1 MKLTK
6 ETIYKLKEIE
16 LKYAPSNKMWATGY
30 DIRYITKALAETLGN
45 KMVLIHVPYSNFV
58 CNGPANNVDSDVK
71 GLMPFSKTRKS
82 EDECTTLFYGDKPIT
97 RRNYI
102 PFLSSA
108 DVYYI
113 SQMNI
118 ISSADVYYISQMNIN
133 DDNVEVNLVKGPN
146 AGMFM

>member
-6 ETIYKLKEIE
+6 KTICKLKEIE

-30 DIRYITKALAETLGN
+30 DLRYITGALAETLGKKN
-45 KMVLIHVPYSNFV
+45 VLIHVPYSNFV

-97 RRNYI
+97 RHNYI
-102 PFLSSA
+102 PFL
-108 DVYYI
+108 
-113 SQMNI
+113 
-118 ISSADVYYISQMNIN
+118 SSADVYYISQMNIN